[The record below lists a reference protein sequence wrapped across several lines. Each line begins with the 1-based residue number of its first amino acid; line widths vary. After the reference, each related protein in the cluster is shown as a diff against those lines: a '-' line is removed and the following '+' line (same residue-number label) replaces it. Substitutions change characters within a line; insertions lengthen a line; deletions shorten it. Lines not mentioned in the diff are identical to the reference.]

1 MMPSARRHGRREA
14 GYDARVAITPGN
26 VDTVVLD
33 IDGTLVDSNYHHT
46 IAWGRAFRRLGHVVP
61 HWRIHRCIGMG
72 GDRLVPSL
80 VGEEVDR
87 ELGDEMRD
95 TWASE
100 VQRILYEI
108 EPLECAP
115 ELLEE
120 LDRRPVKVVLASSG
134 KPEHTEHSLHV
145 LGVTGGGGASKDP
158 DVDNVE
164 TAGDAA
170 TKPAPDLLDKAVA
183 SVDGSA
189 SIVIGDSVWDAEAA
203 KRHGAPM
210 IGLLTGGFG
219 RDELVGAGAVRVFED
234 VRELL
239 EHLDELVPPP
249 R

>member
-1 MMPSARRHGRREA
+1 MMPEPARRHGGRGQ
-14 GYDARVAITPGN
+14 GYDARVDITPET

-33 IDGTLVDSNYHHT
+33 IDGTLVDSNYLHT
-46 IAWGRAFRRLGHVVP
+46 LAWARAFRRGGHVVP

-80 VGEEVDR
+80 VGEDVDR
-87 ELGDEMRD
+87 EQGEELRDFWATEVEQVLDE
-95 TWASE
+95 
-100 VQRILYEI
+100 V

-134 KPEHTEHSLHV
+134 KPEHTERSLEL
-145 LGVTGGGGASKDP
+145 LGVKGDGG

-164 TAGDAA
+164 SSGDAA

-183 SVDGSA
+183 SVDGNA

-219 RDELVGAGAVRVFED
+219 RDELTGAGAVRIFED

-239 EHLDELVPPP
+239 AHLDELVPP
-249 R
+249 RATDG

>member
-1 MMPSARRHGRREA
+1 MADKATIDPES
-14 GYDARVAITPGN
+14 I
-26 VDTVVLD
+26 DTVVLD

-80 VGEEVDR
+80 VGQEVDR
-87 ELGDEMRD
+87 ELGDELRD

-100 VQRILYEI
+100 VQQILYEI

-120 LDRRPVKVVLASSG
+120 LDRRPVNVVLASSG
-134 KPEHTEHSLHV
+134 KPQHTEHSLHV
-145 LGVTGGGGASKDP
+145 LGVTGSSSDA
-158 DVDNVE
+158 DVDSVE
-164 TAGDAA
+164 TGDDAA

-183 SVDGSA
+183 SVDGHA

-210 IGLLTGGFG
+210 VGLLTGGFG
-219 RDELVGAGAVRVFED
+219 RDELEAAGAVRVFED
-234 VRELL
+234 VKELL
-239 EHLDELVPPP
+239 AHLDELVPQP

>member
-1 MMPSARRHGRREA
+1 MADKA
-14 GYDARVAITPGN
+14 AIDPESI
-26 VDTVVLD
+26 DTVVLD

-80 VGEEVDR
+80 VGQEVDR
-87 ELGDEMRD
+87 ELGDELRD

-100 VQRILYEI
+100 VQQILYEI

-120 LDRRPVKVVLASSG
+120 LDRRPVNVVLASSG
-134 KPEHTEHSLHV
+134 KPQHTEHSLHV
-145 LGVTGGGGASKDP
+145 LGVTGSSSDA

-164 TAGDAA
+164 TGDDAA

-183 SVDGSA
+183 SVDGHA

-210 IGLLTGGFG
+210 VGLLTGGFG
-219 RDELVGAGAVRVFED
+219 RDELEAAGAVRVFED
-234 VRELL
+234 VKELL
-239 EHLDELVPPP
+239 AHLDELVPQP

>member
-1 MMPSARRHGRREA
+1 MMPDHAPGMGGRQQ
-14 GYDARVAITPGN
+14 GYDGRVAINPGDI
-26 VDTVVLD
+26 DTVVLD

-80 VGEEVDR
+80 VGDEVDR

-134 KPEHTEHSLHV
+134 YLLSRREPT
-145 LGVTGGGGASKDP
+145 
-158 DVDNVE
+158 
-164 TAGDAA
+164 
-170 TKPAPDLLDKAVA
+170 PAPATM
-183 SVDGSA
+183 
-189 SIVIGDSVWDAEAA
+189 EA
-203 KRHGAPM
+203 
-210 IGLLTGGFG
+210 
-219 RDELVGAGAVRVFED
+219 
-234 VRELL
+234 
-239 EHLDELVPPP
+239 
-249 R
+249 

>member
-1 MMPSARRHGRREA
+1 M
-14 GYDARVAITPGN
+14 
-26 VDTVVLD
+26 LD
-33 IDGTLVDSNYHHT
+33 IDGTLVDSNYHHI

-61 HWRIHRCIGMG
+61 HWRIHRCLGMG
-72 GDRLVPSL
+72 GDRLVPRL

-87 ELGDEMRD
+87 QLGDELRD
-95 TWASE
+95 TWAAE
-100 VQRILYEI
+100 VQQILYEI

-115 ELLEE
+115 ELLVE
-120 LDRRPVKVVLASSG
+120 LERRPVKVVLASSG

-145 LGVTGGGGASKDP
+145 LGITAEDH
-158 DVDNVE
+158 DAEVDNVE

-183 SVDGSA
+183 AVDGQA

-219 RDELVGAGAVRVFED
+219 RDELEAAGAVRVFED
-234 VRELL
+234 VRDLL

-249 R
+249 RQRKAGRTSRP